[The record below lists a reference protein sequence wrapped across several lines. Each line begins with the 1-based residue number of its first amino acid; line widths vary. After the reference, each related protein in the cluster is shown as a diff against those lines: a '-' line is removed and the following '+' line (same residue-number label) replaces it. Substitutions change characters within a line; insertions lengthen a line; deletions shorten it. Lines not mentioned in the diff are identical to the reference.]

1 MLEYTRFYKGVAC
14 SYKYIQYGSTNYYRW
29 TPMIYLVKAGNGVL
43 KKLPAHGDVMN
54 TFDDAILKMRPV
66 KGGNYL
72 WLLAGG
78 PI

>member
-1 MLEYTRFYKGVAC
+1 
-14 SYKYIQYGSTNYYRW
+14 
-29 TPMIYLVKAGNGVL
+29 MIYLVKAGNGVL